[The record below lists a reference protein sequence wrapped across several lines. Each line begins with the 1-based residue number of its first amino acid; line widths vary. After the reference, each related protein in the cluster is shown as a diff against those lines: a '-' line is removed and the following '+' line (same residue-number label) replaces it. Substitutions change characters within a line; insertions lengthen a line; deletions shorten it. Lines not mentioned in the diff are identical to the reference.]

1 VHFVEAVIREPS
13 RCVVLI
19 ELLYNHIE
27 LAMPL
32 IPPAEGTRNRP
43 RTQRQTVDLWANKLR
58 CSCGGRFR
66 KNRWHKNKYKE
77 WSYGYECYNKLN
89 NGSARKRREAGMDD
103 TGYCDMNMIADWKLE
118 AMTKMLFEQ
127 LWGERREA
135 VQLAC
140 KMIRECYAADKPV
153 AVDRSHIAAKIKRIE
168 GRISNLVDMR
178 TDGDISKE
186 EYRSRRA
193 RLDAELEATKAELTE
208 TPAIEPA
215 PQEFKLRWAELSE
228 R

>member
-1 VHFVEAVIREPS
+1 
-13 RCVVLI
+13 
-19 ELLYNHIE
+19 
-27 LAMPL
+27 
-32 IPPAEGTRNRP
+32 
-43 RTQRQTVDLWANKLR
+43 
-58 CSCGGRFR
+58 
-66 KNRWHKNKYKE
+66 
-77 WSYGYECYNKLN
+77 
-89 NGSARKRREAGMDD
+89 MDD